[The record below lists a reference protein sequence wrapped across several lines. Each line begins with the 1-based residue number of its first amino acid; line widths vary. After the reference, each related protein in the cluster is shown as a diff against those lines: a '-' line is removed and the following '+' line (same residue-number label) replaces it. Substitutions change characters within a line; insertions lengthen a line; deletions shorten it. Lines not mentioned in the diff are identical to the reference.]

1 MNTGIVTI
9 LFTDIEGS
17 TEKWEQEPERMADAL
32 ARHDALLRTAV
43 EAHHGRVIKT
53 TGDGIYAA
61 FDDPAEA
68 LSAAIAIQQSLADPA
83 ATAGISLRVRCG
95 LHAGP
100 AHERDNDFFGGT
112 INRAARIMG
121 LAHGGQIL
129 ASQAVADLVAGRL
142 PAESSLRDLGDVR
155 LRGIASSEHVYQVV
169 HPSLRQEFPA
179 LRSLEATPNNLPQQ
193 LTSFIGR
200 ERELE
205 EAEQLLDR
213 ARLLT
218 LLGMGGLGKTRL
230 SLQIA
235 ADVLDSYRDGVW
247 LVDLAPI
254 RDPSSWPARRPRS
267 SACGRSRASRSSK
280 RFARI

>member
-1 MNTGIVTI
+1 MNTGIVTL

-17 TEKWEQEPERMADAL
+17 RGKWVRSERMADAL
-32 ARHDALLRTAV
+32 ARHDVLLRTAV
-43 EAHHGRVIKT
+43 EAHRGRVIKT

-61 FDDPAEA
+61 FEDAA
-68 LSAAIAIQQSLADPA
+68 QGLNAAIAIQQSVADPA
-83 ATAGISLRVRCG
+83 ATAGMSLPVRCG

-121 LAHGGQIL
+121 LAYGGQVL

-142 PAESSLRDLGDVR
+142 PGESFLRDLGDVR
-155 LRGIASSEHVYQVV
+155 LRGIASSEHAYQVV

-179 LRSLEATPNNLPQQ
+179 LRSLEETQNNLPKN

-200 ERELE
+200 EREIE
-205 EAEQLLDR
+205 EAEQLLHR

-218 LLGMGGLGKTRL
+218 LLGIGGLGKTRL

-235 ADVLDSYRDGVW
+235 GVW
-247 LVDLAPI
+247 GPTRWRVAQDLAPP
-254 RDPSSWPARRPRS
+254 RDPSIVASEAANS
-267 SACGRSRASRSSK
+267 SACGGRRHQK
-280 RFARI
+280 RI